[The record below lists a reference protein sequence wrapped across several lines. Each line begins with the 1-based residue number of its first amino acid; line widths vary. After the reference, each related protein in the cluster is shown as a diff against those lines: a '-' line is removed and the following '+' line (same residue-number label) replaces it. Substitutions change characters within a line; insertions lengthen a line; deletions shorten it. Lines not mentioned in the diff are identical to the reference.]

1 MADRLARIF
10 GTEEDKV
17 NCPFYFKIGA
27 CRHGDRCT
35 RLHNKPLCSQT
46 ILMPH
51 MYENP
56 AVAIAMTEGTRV
68 PEKAIREAV
77 RHYENFYEEVW
88 LELSNYGEVLDLNAC
103 DNMGDH
109 MIGNVYA
116 KFASEDDAENAA
128 RNLNGRY
135 YGGRVISCEFSPV
148 TDFGE
153 ARCRQYDEGN
163 CERGGYCNFM
173 HLKHISRT
181 FRKSLLHQM
190 YYEHPE
196 YKDKQK
202 VRKKAEER
210 RKHEEEDNRRRS
222 RSDSRGRHRKKSPSL
237 EQPVP
242 RQTSEERRA
251 MIAKWNQEGGNE

>member
-1 MADRLARIF
+1 
-10 GTEEDKV
+10 
-17 NCPFYFKIGA
+17 
-27 CRHGDRCT
+27 
-35 RLHNKPLCSQT
+35 
-46 ILMPH
+46 

-116 KFASEDDAENAA
+116 KFASEEDAENAA

-196 YKDKQK
+196 YKDKQRA
-202 VRKKAEER
+202 RKKAEER
-210 RKHEEEDNRRRS
+210 RKHEEEDTRRRS
-222 RSDSRGRHRKKSPSL
+222 RSDSRGRRPKKVSP
-237 EQPVP
+237 EEPPAP

>member
-1 MADRLARIF
+1 MADRLSRIY

-56 AVAIAMTEGTRV
+56 AVALAMFEGTKV
-68 PEKAIREAV
+68 PEKAIREAI
-77 RHYENFYEEVW
+77 RHFEDFFEEVW
-88 LELSNYGEVLDLNAC
+88 LELSSYGELLELSVC

-109 MIGNVYA
+109 LIGNVYA
-116 KFASEDDAENAA
+116 KFASEEEAELAA
-128 RNLNGRY
+128 RSLNGRY
-135 YGGRVISCEFSPV
+135 YSGRVITTEFSPV
-148 TDFGE
+148 TDFKE

-163 CERGGYCNFM
+163 CDRGGYCNFM
-173 HLKHISRT
+173 HLKHISRS
-181 FRKSLLHQM
+181 FKKSLQHQM

-196 YKDKQK
+196 YKKK
-202 VRKKAEER
+202 RATRLKEEAKARKALEYSSPRKA
-210 RKHEEEDNRRRS
+210 
-222 RSDSRGRHRKKSPSL
+222 SP
-237 EQPVP
+237 EYK
-242 RQTSEERRA
+242 RQSSAERRA
-251 MIAKWNQEGGNE
+251 MIDSWNRKEGR

>member
-46 ILMPH
+46 ILMSH

-56 AVAIAMTEGTRV
+56 AVAIAAMEGKEV
-68 PEKAIREAV
+68 PEKAVRGVV
-77 RHYENFYEEVW
+77 RHYEDFYEEVW
-88 LELSNYGEVLDLNAC
+88 LELANYGEVVDLSAC

-116 KFASEDDAENAA
+116 KFASEEDAENAA

-135 YGGRVISCEFSPV
+135 YGGRVICCEFSPV
-148 TDFGE
+148 TDFSD

-163 CERGGYCNFM
+163 CNRGSFCNFM
-173 HLKHISRT
+173 HLKHISQS
-181 FRKSLLHQM
+181 FRRSLRHQM

-196 YKDKQK
+196 FKARQK
-202 VRKKAEER
+202 NCNRAEGR
-210 RKHEEEDNRRRS
+210 RK
-222 RSDSRGRHRKKSPSL
+222 GR
-237 EQPVP
+237 EQPEQHRLSHRHNQHRCTKRNHYHTCPP

-251 MIAKWNQEGGNE
+251 MIARWNMKSNR